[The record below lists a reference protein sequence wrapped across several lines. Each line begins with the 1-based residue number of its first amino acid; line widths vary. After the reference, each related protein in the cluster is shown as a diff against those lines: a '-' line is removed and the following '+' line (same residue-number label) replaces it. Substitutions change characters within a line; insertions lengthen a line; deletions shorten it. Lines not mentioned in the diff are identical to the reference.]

1 MTKITVEFDDATAG
15 QEQGQILLHMEQL
28 LRALMPDLD
37 VRVYKA
43 RQSDD
48 SPLRIQRTT

>member
-1 MTKITVEFDDATAG
+1 MTKITVEFDPAVPG
-15 QEQGQILLHMEQL
+15 SVQGEILLNMEQL

-43 RQSDD
+43 RQMDD
-48 SPLRIQRTT
+48 SPLRIQRSA

>member
-1 MTKITVEFDDATAG
+1 MTKITVEFDSSVRSA
-15 QEQGQILLHMEQL
+15 QQGEVLLKMEQILRWWLK
-28 LRALMPDLD
+28 DLD

-43 RQSDD
+43 RQMDD